1 MTQDRSMNI
10 AKEQKNVDEIKG
22 TTSGLTQTAVEG
34 HE

>member
-10 AKEQKNVDEIKG
+10 AKEQKNVDEIED
-22 TTSGLTQTAVEG
+22 TTSCLTQMVVEG